1 MVKTTLKTSEKSET
15 TLGTSEECKTTLNSK
30 RVKTTL
36 GAKSHTINIPRKI
49 SELPQYDRYYQWEGE
64 WVKTGNGKFEFRKY
78 GTTLETSEVCE
89 TALETSE
96 VCETTLETS
105 VVEENAEKNE
115 NKNNDENC
123 DKMNDSDVHSKKSL
137 TKKSVEKSSN
147 SKELRRQSV
156 GSASDV
162 ELLSVDF
169 HNMAVLEVLG
179 LFSF

>member
-1 MVKTTLKTSEKSET
+1 MKIS
-15 TLGTSEECKTTLNSK
+15 
-30 RVKTTL
+30 L

-64 WVKTGNGKFEFRKY
+64 WVKTGNGKFEFRRY
-78 GTTLETSEVCE
+78 GTT
-89 TALETSE
+89 LETSE

-105 VVEENAEKNE
+105 VVEENDEKNE

-123 DKMNDSDVHSKKSL
+123 DKINDSDVHSKKSL
-137 TKKSVEKSSN
+137 TKNTIEKSSN
-147 SKELRRQSV
+147 SKEIRRQSV

-169 HNMAVLEVLG
+169 HNMAVIEVLG
-179 LFSF
+179 VFSFRYLLHSFGL